1 MSDAWGKA
9 AVRGRAYDEGF
20 SNPKGGRFLKFC
32 GAPVRFLVAFL
43 LFGGFVANTREGKGY

>member
-1 MSDAWGKA
+1 MSEWKA